1 MDKRLQRISDYV
13 EQGMKIADI
22 GTDHGYLPI
31 ELIQS
36 GKIDY
41 AIVSDISKESLK
53 KAQALIRQKKLSFK
67 VDARVGAGLTI
78 LEKREVD
85 AVIIAG
91 MGGHLIAQIL
101 EDGKEVIRQSD
112 FRFILQP
119 MQNPE
124 ALRKYLILSGYDIS
138 NEALAKEGSKIY
150 QIIVAQ
156 KGQAKSYDSIE
167 LQYGK
172 KESYNESEKVL
183 YHQLILAKQKEVE
196 KIIKQLEKADTQ
208 GGQWIISEYRH
219 YLELLKSKL

>member
-156 KGQAKSYDSIE
+156 KGRAKSYDSIE

-208 GGQWIISEYRH
+208 GGPWIISEYRH
-219 YLELLKSKL
+219 YLEVLKSKL

>member
-208 GGQWIISEYRH
+208 GGPWIISEYRH